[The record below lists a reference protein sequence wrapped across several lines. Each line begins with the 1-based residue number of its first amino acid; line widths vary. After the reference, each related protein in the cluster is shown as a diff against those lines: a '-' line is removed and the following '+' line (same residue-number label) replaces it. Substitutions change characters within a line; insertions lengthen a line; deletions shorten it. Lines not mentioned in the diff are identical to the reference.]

1 MCHYSE
7 LFKFKMGEDGS
18 VRGVRIV
25 GDDDYDDDSY
35 CVMSRNHTQ
44 EHTWSTYSLPFLR
57 AKEFDA

>member
-1 MCHYSE
+1 
-7 LFKFKMGEDGS
+7 MGEDGS

-25 GDDDYDDDSY
+25 GGDDDYDDDSS